1 MSEAPLGARLRK
13 LTSLDLDRVLA
24 IEEACQLTPWTR
36 GNFRDCLRSGYR
48 CRVATVDGVP
58 AAFMILSSV
67 LDETHLLNIAVAP
80 AWQRRGLA
88 RWMLERALDDA
99 LAEGMSV
106 LYLEVR
112 ASNHGARRLYESLGF
127 RECGRRKNYYR
138 TVDGQED
145 AVLMWVELLT
155 HK

>member
-88 RWMLERALDDA
+88 RWMLEQALDDA
-99 LAEGMSV
+99 QAEGMSV

-112 ASNHGARRLYESLGF
+112 ASNHGARRLYERLGF

-138 TVDGQED
+138 TTDGHED